1 MNKTDVTR
9 CEQTTLT
16 ILSKKRG
23 DDPMKSVVPP
33 GEGTGYY
40 HEYSPPPI
48 LPIHANILPD
58 IQVTIVA
65 INCFAKTGPIL

>member
-1 MNKTDVTR
+1 MWTNNTYNSV
-9 CEQTTLT
+9 Q
-16 ILSKKRG
+16 KRG
-23 DDPMKSVVPP
+23 DDPMESVVPP
-33 GEGTGYY
+33 GEDTG
-40 HEYSPPPI
+40 HTTTNTAPPI